1 MFNTQQP
8 TSFCS
13 YLFLDQ
19 ILVLEKPVASMAED
33 VEFNA
38 NTVMGVM
45 WILLCID
52 EIVLHFPN

>member
-19 ILVLEKPVASMAED
+19 ILVLEKPVASLAED

-38 NTVMGVM
+38 NTVMGV
-45 WILLCID
+45 
-52 EIVLHFPN
+52 IVDYIMH